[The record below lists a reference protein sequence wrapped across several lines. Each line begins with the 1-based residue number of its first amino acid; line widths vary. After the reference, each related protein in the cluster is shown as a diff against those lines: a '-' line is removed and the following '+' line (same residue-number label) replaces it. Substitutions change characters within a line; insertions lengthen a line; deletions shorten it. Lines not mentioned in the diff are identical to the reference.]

1 MEENKRVYPRG
12 PVSGK
17 WLNYLLLFLS
27 ATVLLSGFFWRGTGE
42 DVQLSLVATPTPIPT
57 DAVFDETLESRE
69 MTLPAST
76 WYALQL
82 GAFDSQELAEKLA
95 ESYQARG
102 AAGYVWQDTRYR
114 ALAALY
120 PTKDDIQAVRN
131 QLSAKHY
138 IETYS
143 YEIGLPPLK
152 LRMRGMKG
160 QLDIMEAGFVH
171 GQDLVQELQGLSVL
185 MDQRELDV
193 PQAMEKLKALG
204 SQMETVSLRLGQR
217 FSPPRHQAVQG
228 LMDCFGEYTAFCQG
242 LDPGDNAV
250 QLATKVKYQAI
261 AALEALKKIYDGLA
275 GS

>member
-12 PVSGK
+12 HTPGK

-42 DVQLSLVATPTPIPT
+42 DVHLSLVATPTPIPT
-57 DAVFDETLESRE
+57 DAVFDETMESRE
-69 MTLPAST
+69 MTLPAVT

-82 GAFDSQELAEKLA
+82 GAFDNEELAAKLA
-95 ESYQARG
+95 QTYQARG

-120 PTKDDIQAVRN
+120 PTKEDIQAVRS
-131 QLSAKHY
+131 QLSTKHY

-160 QLDIMEAGFVH
+160 QLDIIEAGFVH
-171 GQDLVQELQGLSVL
+171 GQDLVEQLQGLSIL
-185 MDQRELDV
+185 MDQREV
-193 PQAMEKLKALG
+193 SAAEAMDRLKALG
-204 SQMETVSLRLGQR
+204 GQMETVSLRLQER
-217 FSPPRHQAVQG
+217 FTPPRHQAVQG
-228 LMDCFGEYTAFCQG
+228 LLDCFAQYTGFCDG
-242 LDPGDNAV
+242 LDAGDNSV
-250 QLATKVKYQAI
+250 ELATQVKYQAI
-261 AALEALKKIYDGLA
+261 AALDALKKIYDGLA
-275 GS
+275 ST